1 MKNTRTHLMLGF
13 DFLSDKPCH
22 SKRMYPNFVQYAV
35 IDHRDGVLLVFSL
48 FIITFFIVVLFLMF
62 FCSYGTAGNKYLKVP
77 EIRDSRNVQ
86 NAAYTQVRCYV
97 CTGVAV
103 TSELGNSKHC

>member
-1 MKNTRTHLMLGF
+1 MLGF

-48 FIITFFIVVLFLMF
+48 FIVTFFHCRFLLDLIFNVLL
-62 FCSYGTAGNKYLKVP
+62 
-77 EIRDSRNVQ
+77 
-86 NAAYTQVRCYV
+86 
-97 CTGVAV
+97 
-103 TSELGNSKHC
+103 